1 MFLLYAV
8 LIGLVAGVL
17 LGGRPAGLGALHL
30 RWSGLALAGLLFQVV
45 LFTDA
50 VAARV
55 GDLGPALYV
64 GSTLCVLA
72 TILRNV
78 RIPGMVLVAA
88 GALCNLAAI
97 LANGGYMPAEASA
110 LAALGKSE
118 PVLYSNSA
126 VVPDPALW
134 FLTDILALP
143 RGLPGANVFSVGDVL
158 IGLGIVVV
166 MVLAMRRG
174 RGSVAA
180 PAGSAAGDAPTGAPA
195 H

>member
-8 LIGLVAGVL
+8 AFGLVAGLL
-17 LGGRPAGLGALHL
+17 LGGRLSGLGALQL

-64 GSTLCVLA
+64 GSTLAVLA
-72 TILRNV
+72 AILRNV
-78 RIPGMVLVAA
+78 RVPGMVLVAV

-97 LANGGYMPAEASA
+97 LANGGYMPAGASA
-110 LAALGKSE
+110 LEALGKAE
-118 PVLYSNSA
+118 PTLYSNSA

-134 FLTDILALP
+134 ILTDIFALP
-143 RGLPGANVFSVGDVL
+143 RGLPGANVFSLGDVL

-174 RGSVAA
+174 RPSE
-180 PAGSAAGDAPTGAPA
+180 AAGRGEAATGAPA

>member
-8 LIGLVAGVL
+8 AIGLVAGLL
-17 LGGRPAGLGALHL
+17 LGGRLAGLGTLQL
-30 RWSGLALAGLLFQVV
+30 RWSALALAGLLFQVV

-64 GSTLCVLA
+64 GSTVAVLA
-72 TILRNV
+72 AILRNV

-97 LANGGYMPAEASA
+97 LANGGYMPAGASA
-110 LAALGKSE
+110 LAALGKAE
-118 PVLYSNSA
+118 PTLYSNSS

-134 FLTDILALP
+134 FLTDIFALP

-166 MVLAMRRG
+166 MVVAMRRG
-174 RGSVAA
+174 RGVAA
-180 PAGSAAGDAPTGAPA
+180 VPAADAPSGATA

>member
-8 LIGLVAGVL
+8 AIGLVAGLL
-17 LGGRPAGLGALHL
+17 LGGRLAGLGTLQL

-45 LFTDA
+45 LFADA

-55 GDLGPALYV
+55 GELGPVLYV
-64 GSTLCVLA
+64 GSTVAVLA
-72 TILRNV
+72 AILRNA

-97 LANGGYMPAEASA
+97 LANGGYMPAGEEA
-110 LAALGKSE
+110 LAALGKAE
-118 PVLYSNSA
+118 PTLYSNSA
-126 VVPDPALW
+126 VVLDPALW
-134 FLTDILALP
+134 FLTDIFALP

-158 IGLGIVVV
+158 IAAGIVAVT
-166 MVLAMRRG
+166 VLAMRRG
-174 RGSVAA
+174 LR
-180 PAGSAAGDAPTGAPA
+180 AGLASTGDAPRGAPA

>member
-17 LGGRPAGLGALHL
+17 MGGRLAGLGTLQL

-55 GDLGPALYV
+55 GDLGPYLYI
-64 GSTLCVLA
+64 GSTLAVLA
-72 TILRNV
+72 AILRNL

-97 LANGGYMPAEASA
+97 LANGGYMPAGASA

-126 VVPDPALW
+126 VVADPALW
-134 FLTDILALP
+134 FLTDIFALP
-143 RGLPGANVFSVGDVL
+143 RGLPGANVFSFGDVL

-174 RGSVAA
+174 PVTGAVATA
-180 PAGSAAGDAPTGAPA
+180 DAPTGAIA